1 MPRISIIMACHNAE
15 QFVGDAIESVL
26 AQTFTDFE
34 LIFIDDCSL
43 DQSAKIA
50 RSVSISDSRVKIHSN
65 AKNLGASATRNLA
78 FGFATGEW
86 LAILD
91 ADDVFMPTKLE
102 KQIAA
107 IDNGDPQMV
116 LLGTGCHII
125 DRNGDIQSSHQYPT
139 SSAALKDRLIG
150 HVPFPPHSSLM
161 YRASTIKELDGF
173 NVRFSHAEDLDLWL
187 RLRNHGG
194 FACLKEPLI
203 KYRVHENNASSFAE
217 RKGYIH
223 LDYATA
229 ASVCELLRNQG
240 LPDPSATDDEIGW
253 NNFLAYISQQVKRSK
268 MIEYREWKNS
278 WRSTEFMR
286 RPKSLQYF
294 SMLKLA
300 LIHPSKMWRLL
311 REHIDGN
318 QIASTSFKNWV
329 RQTSP

>member
-15 QFVGDAIESVL
+15 QFVGEAIESVL
-26 AQTFTDFE
+26 SQTFADFE
-34 LIFIDDCSL
+34 LIFIDDYSI
-43 DQSAKIA
+43 DQSLAIA
-50 RSVSISDSRVKIHSN
+50 RSVAKGDVRVKIHAN
-65 AKNLGASATRNLA
+65 IQNIGASATRNLA
-78 FGFATGEW
+78 LGLATGEW
-86 LAILD
+86 LAVLD

-107 IDNGDPQMV
+107 IDNGDPRLV

-125 DRNGDIQSSHQYPT
+125 DRDNKIQSSHLYPT
-139 SSAALKDRLIG
+139 SSAVLKNRLIG

-161 YRASTIKELDGF
+161 YRASTVKALHGF

-187 RLRNHGG
+187 RLRNHGT

-203 KYRVHENNASSFAE
+203 KYRIHENNASSFAE

-240 LPDPSATDDEIGW
+240 LPDPSNSNDEIIW
-253 NNFLAYISQQVKRSK
+253 NNFLAYISEQVKRSK
-268 MIEYREWKNS
+268 MIEYRDWKKS
-278 WRSTEFMR
+278 WRSAEFVCK
-286 RPKSLQYF
+286 PKSVQYL
-294 SMLKLA
+294 SVLKQA

-318 QIASTSFKNWV
+318 QVASISFKNWV
-329 RQTSP
+329 RKSL